1 MDRQDNETEGDRN
14 RGTDTGCQTDGK
26 ISHRTQGT
34 WTDRQ
39 RGTETE
45 GQTNGVRQMNRP
57 HA

>member
-14 RGTDTGCQTDGK
+14 RGTYTGCQTDGK

-39 RGTETE
+39 TDRG
-45 GQTNGVRQMNRP
+45 GQKQRDRQMVSDR
-57 HA
+57 